1 MGISEA
7 SYANFKYWILIILW
21 LHQKIPPA
29 IYILPSLR
37 KTMHLNSHQPT
48 TRDSKVWKKN
58 HFDTSL
64 LLETEKIMAFIIMI
78 KDIQGRLN
86 DNLPSSAVLKL
97 ALVRI

>member
-37 KTMHLNSHQPT
+37 KTMHLNSHRPT
-48 TRDSKVWKKN
+48 TKVWRCF
-58 HFDTSL
+58 HFDTEPL
-64 LLETEKIMAFIIMI
+64 LEKIMAIIMMI